1 MQNISL
7 LLCCLPLLVIGLL
20 VSRYGVQRFVSQMKL
35 RQVGLTTMGHV
46 IEAQAEDA
54 DDGHVT
60 NFTAIMYQTQ
70 GEEAQQLMLNA
81 PAYLKVGTS
90 VPVIYN
96 PQTPREA
103 ELLPLKPEILL
114 LATEVLGLM
123 FLSTVAFILCVVIGL
138 VPGGPGI

>member
-54 DDGHVT
+54 ADGHVN
-60 NFTAIMYQTQ
+60 NFTAIMYRTQ
-70 GEEAQQLMLNA
+70 GEGAQQLMLNA
-81 PAYLKVGTS
+81 PAYLKVGAS
-90 VPVIYN
+90 IPLIYN
-96 PQTPREA
+96 PQAPREA
-103 ELLPLKPEILL
+103 ELLPLKPGILL
-114 LATEVLGLM
+114 LTTEVLGLM
-123 FLSTVAFILCVVIGL
+123 FFSTVVFIVCVVIGL